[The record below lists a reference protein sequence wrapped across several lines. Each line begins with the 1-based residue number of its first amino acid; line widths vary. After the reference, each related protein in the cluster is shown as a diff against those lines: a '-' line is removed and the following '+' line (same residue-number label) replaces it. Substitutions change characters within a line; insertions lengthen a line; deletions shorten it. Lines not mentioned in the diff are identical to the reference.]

1 MLDPLRSGVPL
12 PFRKQ
17 YRDKLYPDITLERL
31 QSEGSKQQVEIFSRY
46 YGVGTEPQE
55 TEAIR
60 IDLGI
65 KTPNHVGV
73 QLNRIEDKLGSRKSQ
88 RLSLQRKYKKEYYK
102 RYRPKCPH
110 CKSHKSRLI
119 SQTVEEFK
127 WLCGNNKCKKQFRTP
142 GNGYKLTNRY
152 EIMFKIAPDNEVIA
166 VQIKKNGI
174 VRTASGCINVTV
186 DENEDI
192 NFEF

>member
-17 YRDKLYPDITLERL
+17 YRDKLYPDITLETL

-55 TEAIR
+55 TETIR

-110 CKSHKSRLI
+110 CKQHKARLI
-119 SQTVEEFK
+119 NQTEEEFK
-127 WLCGNNKCKKQFRTP
+127 WLCGNRTCKKQFRTP
-142 GNGYKLTNRY
+142 GDGSKLPNKY
-152 EIMFKIAPDNEVIA
+152 EIRFTLVYDDRVGQ
-166 VQIKKNGI
+166 VQVKKDGI
-174 VRTASGCINVTV
+174 IRSASGSINLII
-186 DENEDI
+186 ENIEDI
-192 NFEF
+192 AFEF